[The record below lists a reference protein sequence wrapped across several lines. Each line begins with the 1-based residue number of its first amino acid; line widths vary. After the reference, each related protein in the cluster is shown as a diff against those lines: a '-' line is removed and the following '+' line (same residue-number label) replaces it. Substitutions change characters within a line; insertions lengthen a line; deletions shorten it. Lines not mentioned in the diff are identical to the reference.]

1 MYPLTDTLIIHNPKQ
16 STTLPYPNSPRN
28 LPSMLT
34 DGDTDG
40 PRRMPSTEVLKIV
53 NDKGLGVA
61 KER

>member
-1 MYPLTDTLIIHNPKQ
+1 
-16 STTLPYPNSPRN
+16 
-28 LPSMLT
+28 MLT